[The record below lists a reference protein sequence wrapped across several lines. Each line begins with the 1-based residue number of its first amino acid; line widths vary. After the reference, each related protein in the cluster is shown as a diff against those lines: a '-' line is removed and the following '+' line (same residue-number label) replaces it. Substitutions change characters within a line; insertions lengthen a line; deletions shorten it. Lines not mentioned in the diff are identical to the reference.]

1 MRWKWCKNSSYKQSV
16 LELKNKSSYLLL
28 ITQCRDLLHLIFW
41 LECSVGESPMRW
53 KWWKNSSYKQSVLEM
68 KNKSSYKI
76 VLLKWAYLDHLQYPL
91 FFNLTSHIKLQLK
104 RIITSYSEHANIT
117 LRASISMLIHTQIIF
132 IFKMKLFQI
141 NKHYIHRDII
151 QGQKC
156 NLLNMNNLWLTMST
170 CDCI

>member
-1 MRWKWCKNSSYKQSV
+1 
-16 LELKNKSSYLLL
+16 
-28 ITQCRDLLHLIFW
+28 
-41 LECSVGESPMRW
+41 MRW

-117 LRASISMLIHTQIIF
+117 LRASISMLIHTRIIF

-170 CDCI
+170 WDCIQVRSIKWVYWSGNINLDITVLTLQLWNFKCYIFPDL